1 MRVFGHLVVFLHKY
15 LNSRNL
21 RLMLNYV
28 WAGLIL
34 IGFIVAVCRA
44 VFLGDVLVFERIING
59 TFDMSIFAVMD
70 VALPLA
76 GVMTLWL
83 GLMNI
88 GEKAGAIRFLSRIV
102 GPFFSKLFPEIPKN
116 HKVNGEL
123 LMNFSANMLGLDN
136 AATPLG
142 LKAMQSLQ
150 DLNKDKTSASNA
162 QIMFLA
168 LNTSGLTI
176 IPIAIMAQRAILGA
190 ANPTDIFIPLL
201 ISTYCSTLIAIIYV
215 GIRQKINLFDKVI
228 IGWIGSITL
237 LIGLLAWY
245 VSGLSNEEMARFSSI
260 FSNVLLMLVI
270 AAFIGGALYKKVN
283 IFDAFIDGAKE
294 GFSTSVKIIPYMVGM
309 LVAISVFRSSGA
321 IDLLTLGIE
330 KAAQLF
336 TNRTEFVDALPTAFM
351 KPLSGSGAKA
361 MMVECMKTFGV
372 DSFAGKLSCLF
383 QGAADTTF
391 YIVALYFGSVG
402 IKRTRYAIGA
412 GLIADLGGVIAAI
425 ICDYLFFV

>member
-1 MRVFGHLVVFLHKY
+1 
-15 LNSRNL
+15 
-21 RLMLNYV
+21 MLNYV

-34 IGFIVAVCRA
+34 VGFIVAICRA
-44 VFLGDVLVFERIING
+44 IFIGDATVFERIING
-59 TFDMSIFAVMD
+59 TFEMSIFAVMD

-116 HKVNGEL
+116 HHVHGEL

-150 DLNKDKTSASNA
+150 DLNKDKATASNA

-168 LNTSGLTI
+168 LNTSGLTL
-176 IPIAIMAQRAILGA
+176 IPITIMAQRAILGA

-201 ISTYCSTLIAIIYV
+201 ISTYCSTLIAILYV
-215 GIRQKINLFDKVI
+215 GIKQKINLFDKVI
-228 IGWIGSITL
+228 VGWIGSITL
-237 LIGLLAWY
+237 FIGLLAWY
-245 VSGLSNEEMARFSSI
+245 VSTLSNEEMARFSSI
-260 FSNVLLMLVI
+260 FSNVLLMLII
-270 AAFIGGALYKKVN
+270 AAFVGGALYKKVS
-283 IFDAFIDGAKE
+283 IFDAFIDGAKD

-321 IDLLTLGIE
+321 IDLLTYGIE
-330 KAAQLF
+330 KLVLLF
-336 TNRTEFVDALPTAFM
+336 SDRTEFIDSLPTAFM

-361 MMVECMKTFGV
+361 MMVECMKTYGP
-372 DSFAGKLSCLF
+372 DSFAGRLSCLF

-425 ICDYLFFV
+425 ICAYLFFG

>member
-1 MRVFGHLVVFLHKY
+1 
-15 LNSRNL
+15 
-21 RLMLNYV
+21 MLNYV

-150 DLNKDKTSASNA
+150 DLNKDKASASNA

-330 KAAQLF
+330 KAVQLF

-425 ICDYLFFV
+425 ICAYLFFG

>member
-1 MRVFGHLVVFLHKY
+1 
-15 LNSRNL
+15 
-21 RLMLNYV
+21 MLNYV

-162 QIMFLA
+162 QIRVLA

-176 IPIAIMAQRAILGA
+176 IPSAIMAQRAILGA

-330 KAAQLF
+330 KAVQLF

-425 ICDYLFFV
+425 ICAYLFFG

>member
-1 MRVFGHLVVFLHKY
+1 
-15 LNSRNL
+15 
-21 RLMLNYV
+21 MLNYV

-34 IGFIVAVCRA
+34 VGFMVAVCKA
-44 VFLGDVLVFERIING
+44 IFMGDAAVFERIING
-59 TFDMSIFAVMD
+59 TFEMSIFAVMD

-116 HKVNGEL
+116 HHVHGEL

-150 DLNKDKTSASNA
+150 DLNKDKATASNA

-168 LNTSGLTI
+168 LNTSGLTL
-176 IPIAIMAQRAILGA
+176 IPITIMAQRSVLGA

-201 ISTYCSTLIAIIYV
+201 ISTYCSTLIAILYV
-215 GIRQKINLFDKVI
+215 GIKQKINLFDKVI

-237 LIGLLAWY
+237 FIGLLAWY
-245 VSGLSNEEMARFSSI
+245 VSTLSNEEMARFSSI
-260 FSNVLLMLVI
+260 FSNVLLMLII
-270 AAFIGGALYKKVN
+270 AAFVGGALYKKVS

-309 LVAISVFRSSGA
+309 LVAISVFRNSGA
-321 IDLLTLGIE
+321 IDLLTYGIE
-330 KAAQLF
+330 KIVLLF
-336 TNRTEFVDALPTAFM
+336 SDRTEFIDSLPTAFM

-361 MMVECMKTFGV
+361 MMVECMKTYGP
-372 DSFAGKLSCLF
+372 DSFAGRLSCLF

-425 ICDYLFFV
+425 ICAYLFFG